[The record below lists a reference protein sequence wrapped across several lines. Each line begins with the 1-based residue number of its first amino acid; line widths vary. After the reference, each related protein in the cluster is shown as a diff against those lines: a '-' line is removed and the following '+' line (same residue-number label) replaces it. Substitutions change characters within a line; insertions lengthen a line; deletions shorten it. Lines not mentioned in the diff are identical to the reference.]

1 MMRKHARSNWI
12 LLAAL
17 AGLLIGY
24 PGQADADRGQPV
36 AIVEDVAAP
45 ETGLEL
51 MDFLFDGTVIRLQD
65 SETLRLAYLH
75 SCIVET
81 LTGGTVIVGKSQSQL
96 SDGGLIYREMVDCDG
111 GGIAPTEGQSQDV
124 AGTVFRAPTEVL
136 EASPVTIYSTT
147 PLFVFSQQADELIV
161 ERLDPGFEERH
172 RFSMAD
178 GRLDLANT
186 LVTLTAGGLY
196 RATTVSGSA
205 VFRISRR
212 ANGSSAFII
221 NRLVRL

>member
-24 PGQADADRGQPV
+24 PEQADADRGQPV

-65 SETLRLAYLH
+65 SETLTLAYLH
-75 SCIVET
+75 SCIVE
-81 LTGGTVIVGKSQSQL
+81 
-96 SDGGLIYREMVDCDG
+96 
-111 GGIAPTEGQSQDV
+111 
-124 AGTVFRAPTEVL
+124 
-136 EASPVTIYSTT
+136 
-147 PLFVFSQQADELIV
+147 
-161 ERLDPGFEERH
+161 
-172 RFSMAD
+172 
-178 GRLDLANT
+178 
-186 LVTLTAGGLY
+186 
-196 RATTVSGSA
+196 
-205 VFRISRR
+205 
-212 ANGSSAFII
+212 NGSSTFII